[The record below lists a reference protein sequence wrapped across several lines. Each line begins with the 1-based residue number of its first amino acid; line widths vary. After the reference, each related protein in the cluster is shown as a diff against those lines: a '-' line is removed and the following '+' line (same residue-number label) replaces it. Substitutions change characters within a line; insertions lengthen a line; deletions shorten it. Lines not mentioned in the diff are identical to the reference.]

1 MVETKKYS
9 VLYIDDDEIM
19 LYIFERSFKEHYN
32 IILADS
38 PEKGLKVLEN
48 QDVDVVISDNAMP
61 NMTGIELLKLVSE
74 KYPDKGR
81 ILTTGDNSPE
91 TIKEAIND
99 AGVHQFVSKPWE
111 KENLRFALNK
121 TIEIYQLKLT
131 NLILGEKLKEVVSQ
145 QEQALKNQDKLLKI
159 NLNVVKNL
167 NNSSDIQEGNWHEAV
182 KRITEILSK
191 SMEISRVAIWYHES
205 EKNDI
210 MTCLNLYQKQ
220 ENTHKSNYEFKINQY
235 PEIEQV
241 IKQGWIV
248 HSEDVLNRKSN
259 NLPPKEY
266 LEKNDIRSLI
276 YLPINL
282 GRGRYAALMCEQTE
296 EIVHWSNYEI
306 QFIISVTDII
316 TLAYRTYERKQTED
330 ELKET
335 NMELKATH
343 SQLLLSEKMAS
354 IGQLTAGVA
363 HEINNPINFVY
374 AGINA
379 LDTNYKEFKS
389 IITKYEQVIPDESTK
404 KVYEEIQELK
414 NMLDYEE
421 LKLDIETLIEDIRE
435 GAMRTTE
442 IVKGLR
448 NFSRLDEA
456 ESKLADI
463 HEGIDSTL
471 TLLNNSIRGRVEI
484 VKKYD
489 NAIPP
494 IYCFPGQLNQVF
506 MNILTNATQ
515 AIEGKGNIIITTSL
529 LPNEVSISI
538 KDDGVGI
545 QDEVKSKIFDP
556 FFTTKD
562 VGKGT
567 GLGLSITY
575 SIIQKHKGSV
585 EVISEPN
592 KGTEILIKIP
602 IME

>member
-1 MVETKKYS
+1 MDDVKTYN

-38 PEKGLKVLEN
+38 PEKGLEELEN
-48 QDVDVVISDNAMP
+48 QDIDVVISDNAMP
-61 NMTGIELLKLVSE
+61 NMTGIELLKIVTE

-81 ILTTGDNSPE
+81 ILTTGDNTPE

-111 KENLRFALNK
+111 KENLHFALKK

-131 NLILGEKLKEVVSQ
+131 NSILGEKLKEVVNQ
-145 QEQALKNQDKLLKI
+145 QEQALKSQDKLLKI
-159 NLNVVKNL
+159 NLSVVKEL
-167 NNSSDIQEGNWHEAV
+167 NNSSDIQEGNWSEAV

-191 SMEISRVAIWYHES
+191 SMEISRVAIWYYES
-205 EKNDI
+205 NKNDI
-210 MTCLNLYQKQ
+210 MTCLNLYQYK
-220 ENTHKSNYEFKINQY
+220 EDSHKSNYQFSIDQY
-235 PEIEQV
+235 PEIEKV

-248 HSEDVLNRKSN
+248 QEKDVINSKSDK
-259 NLPPKEY
+259 LPPKEY
-266 LEKNDIRSLI
+266 LKKNDIRSLI

-282 GRGRYAALMCEQTE
+282 GRNKYAALMCEQTNDL
-296 EIVHWSNYEI
+296 VNWSNHEV
-306 QFIISVTDII
+306 QFIITIADII

-330 ELKET
+330 
-335 NMELKATH
+335 ELKATH

-389 IITKYEQVIPDESTK
+389 IITKYEQVIPNESTK
-404 KVYEEIQELK
+404 LIYDEIQELK
-414 NMLDYEE
+414 SRLDYEE
-421 LKLDIETLIEDIRE
+421 LKSDIESLIRDIRE

-463 HEGIDSTL
+463 HEGLDSTL
-471 TLLNNSIRGRVEI
+471 TLINNSIKDRIEVI
-484 VKKYD
+484 KNYD
-489 NAIPP
+489 KSIPS

-506 MNILTNATQ
+506 MNILTNASQ
-515 AIEGKGNIIITTSL
+515 AIEGSGSILITTAL
-529 LPNEVSISI
+529 LKNKVSISI

-562 VGKGT
+562 IGKGT

-575 SIIQKHKGSV
+575 SIIQKHEGTV

-602 IME
+602 IKE

>member
-1 MVETKKYS
+1 MNDVKTYN

-38 PEKGLKVLEN
+38 PEKGLEELEN
-48 QDVDVVISDNAMP
+48 QDIDVVISDNAMP
-61 NMTGIELLKLVSE
+61 NMTGIELLKIVTE

-81 ILTTGDNSPE
+81 ILTTGDNTPE

-111 KENLRFALNK
+111 KENLHFALKK

-131 NLILGEKLKEVVSQ
+131 NSILGEKLKEVVNQ
-145 QEQALKNQDKLLKI
+145 QEQALKSQDKLLKI
-159 NLNVVKNL
+159 NLSVVKEL
-167 NNSSDIQEGNWHEAV
+167 NNSSDIQEGNWSEAV

-191 SMEISRVAIWYHES
+191 SMEISRVAIWYFES
-205 EKNDI
+205 DNNDI
-210 MTCLNLYQKQ
+210 MTCLNLYQHK
-220 ENTHKSNYEFKINQY
+220 EDSHKSNYQFNIDQY
-235 PEIEQV
+235 PEIEEV
-241 IKQGWIV
+241 IKKGWIV
-248 HSEDVLNRKSN
+248 QEKDVLNSKSD

-266 LEKNDIRSLI
+266 LKKNDIRSLI

-282 GRGRYAALMCEQTE
+282 GRNRHAILMCEQTNE
-296 EIVHWSNYEI
+296 LVNWSNYEI
-306 QFIISVTDII
+306 QFIITVADII

-330 ELKET
+330 
-335 NMELKATH
+335 ELKATH

-389 IITKYEQVIPDESTK
+389 IITKYEQVIPNESSELI
-404 KVYEEIQELK
+404 YDEIQELK
-414 NMLDYEE
+414 SRLDYEE
-421 LKLDIETLIEDIRE
+421 LKSDIESLIRDIRE

-463 HEGIDSTL
+463 HEGLDSTL
-471 TLLNNSIRGRVEI
+471 TLINNSIKDRIEVI
-484 VKKYD
+484 KNYD
-489 NAIPP
+489 KSIPS

-506 MNILTNATQ
+506 MNILTNASQ
-515 AIEGKGNIIITTSL
+515 AIEGSGSILITTAL
-529 LPNEVSISI
+529 LKNKVSISI

-562 VGKGT
+562 IGKGT

-575 SIIQKHKGSV
+575 SIIQKHEGSV
-585 EVISEPN
+585 EVISELN

-602 IME
+602 IKE